1 MLVCERLEAQNF
13 EKTVASPEKCRQ
25 PVFKLSKISNCK
37 IAENHYLDVSTAST
51 GKRKI
56 AATVDF
62 VNPEWNSVIFGI
74 SSNKSY

>member
-1 MLVCERLEAQNF
+1 MQAPGGSKFRKN
-13 EKTVASPEKCRQ
+13 CRQ
-25 PVFKLSKISNCK
+25 PGKMSPAHFETLSKISNCQ

-56 AATVDF
+56 ASTVDF

-74 SSNKSY
+74 SSNESY